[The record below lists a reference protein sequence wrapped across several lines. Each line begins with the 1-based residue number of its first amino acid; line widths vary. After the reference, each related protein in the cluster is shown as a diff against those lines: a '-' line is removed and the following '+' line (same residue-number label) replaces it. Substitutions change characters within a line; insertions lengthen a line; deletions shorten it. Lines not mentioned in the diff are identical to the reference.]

1 MHHLQNEMHQEV
13 VDGSMWCESTTE
25 WVVSWT
31 RERFFGYIPFEACLP
46 LGKPCHAWRRDE
58 PSLRWDIMPHGHHM
72 TLRWGVPHA
81 DRRACGIMIA
91 WCELQ
96 LLVPDGLQIVY
107 QTKRR
112 MRYLQ
117 FESGPNTSHI
127 LASKN
132 PPAHGMLQPKF
143 RGCSFHLSISCYH
156 DVLYLIYL
164 VYDGLCAYRM

>member
-1 MHHLQNEMHQEV
+1 
-13 VDGSMWCESTTE
+13 MWCESTTE

-96 LLVPDGLQIVY
+96 LLVPDGLQIVIKLNAECAICSLNLD
-107 QTKRR
+107 QTRVIFL
-112 MRYLQ
+112 LQ
-117 FESGPNTSHI
+117 KIHQ
-127 LASKN
+127 L
-132 PPAHGMLQPKF
+132 M
-143 RGCSFHLSISCYH
+143 GCSSLSSVHLSISCYH